1 MDKVVINVRR
11 RYWRPCNYLVLYRL
25 MWLVCIKS
33 QIISDQNPLTT
44 DLLTTRPKFILRR
57 IKEEQ
62 TELTLA
68 IRFQADCE
76 IVMESI
82 DLIHQVLL
90 LARSIGLNI
99 NNVIRLIDYRH
110 IETLTQCYKKR
121 PNLLRINRLN
131 YNRGYRLPMNDF

>member
-1 MDKVVINVRR
+1 MMDKVVINVRG
-11 RYWRPCNYLVLYRL
+11 RYWRPWNYLVLYRL

-33 QIISDQNPLTT
+33 QIISNQNPLTT
-44 DLLTTRPKFILRR
+44 DLLTTRPKLILRR

-68 IRFQADCE
+68 IRFQVDCE
-76 IVMESI
+76 IVMESV

-99 NNVIRLIDYRH
+99 NNVIRFIDYKTIKVINNNVIRND
-110 IETLTQCYKKR
+110 LTCQ
-121 PNLLRINRLN
+121 
-131 YNRGYRLPMNDF
+131 G